1 MADNIPLI
9 VEVQTKGVKQAASD
23 LKALEKAA
31 SSAEKSTG
39 GMSSGVNAVNAQLAA
54 MGAKAKNAG
63 SAFRDLDPA
72 ARSISNVAKASEK
85 ASQSL
90 GKLGSQS
97 PFEKIA
103 SGSSK
108 AATGIKKAADELDRF
123 GKEAKEADKAASGIG
138 SAFSSLSKL
147 AGGLFAG
154 FSVAQFAG
162 KLVSVQREFDVLN
175 SALIT
180 ITGSSAK
187 AENEFEWIKS
197 FAAETPYSLSEVTK
211 SFIKLKTL
219 GLDASKESLTSYGN
233 TASAM
238 GKSLDQMIEAVA
250 DASTGEFE
258 RLKEFGISA
267 KKEGDDVSLTFQ
279 GVTKTIKNSSEEI
292 GRYLTE
298 IGNNNFAGAMTER
311 AKTLDGAISNLGDS
325 WDELFRTINK
335 NDAGGLIFDS
345 VKLATGA
352 ITEMISLLN
361 AMSGAT
367 GDAARETGAFT
378 AAQNGLKT
386 VFETVAI
393 LGMNVKYVLVQI
405 GNELGGL
412 AAQAAAVAS
421 FNFRAAGEIGRMMK
435 ADAKEARAALD
446 EAEKRVF
453 NRNKYNNDLGS
464 LSEGLPNTPVA
475 KPKST
480 GGSGRGWRS
489 AKSKS
494 VVAQASEEA
503 KAYEDAM
510 KGLASVNANAQKST
524 LELTAAQSTLY
535 DLMTSPAWA
544 TMTEAWKQTAVAQFE
559 SARAAEMQ
567 AEKFREHAKAME
579 EGRRVM
585 ESMRTPE
592 EQLGVEIVNLNKL
605 LDEGAISWD
614 VYARAVFEAQDKLD
628 GTKDKVKETTN
639 EMDEF
644 AKSAAKNIQSS
655 LADFLFDPFK
665 EGLDGMLKGFATMLR
680 RMIAEAAA
688 AQIATALFGD
698 MKSGKVGGLVGSIPW
713 ERMISSIIGAKD
725 GHAFDNGQVKKF
737 ASGGVFGNGRILTK
751 PTMFALG
758 GTLGVAG
765 EAGPEGA
772 LPLKRMSNGKLG
784 VYMSGGGGT
793 TINQTINAGSGT
805 DKAEVKRAAA
815 SGARTA
821 LGVMNG
827 ARRYG

>member
-1 MADNIPLI
+1 MLMPSMLSWRQWAQKP
-9 VEVQTKGVKQAASD
+9 
-23 LKALEKAA
+23 KALETH
-31 SSAEKSTG
+31 SAILIRR
-39 GMSSGVNAVNAQLAA
+39 Q
-54 MGAKAKNAG
+54 
-63 SAFRDLDPA
+63 DLLV
-72 ARSISNVAKASEK
+72 NVAKASEK

-123 GKEAKEADKAASGIG
+123 GKEAKDADKAASGIG

-211 SFIKLKTL
+211 AFIKLKTL

-258 RLKEFGISA
+258 RLKEFGIRA

-367 GDAARETGAFT
+367 GDAAKETGAFT
-378 AAQNGLKT
+378 TAQNGLKT

-412 AAQAAAVAS
+412 AAQAAAVAQ

-453 NRNKYNNDLGS
+453 NRKNYGSLGS
-464 LSEGLPNTPVA
+464 LSEGLPDTTAV
-475 KPKST
+475 KPKAT
-480 GGSGRGWRS
+480 GGASGRSRS
-489 AKSKS
+489 ARTKS
-494 VVAQASEEA
+494 ATAEASAEA

-524 LELTAAQSTLY
+524 LELSAAQSTLY

-544 TMTEAWKQTAVAQFE
+544 TMPEAWKQTAVAQFE

-567 AEKFREHAKAME
+567 AEKFRDHAKAME
-579 EGRRVM
+579 EGKRVM

-592 EQLGVEIVNLNKL
+592 E
-605 LDEGAISWD
+605 
-614 VYARAVFEAQDKLD
+614 AVRRRDR
-628 GTKDKVKETTN
+628 
-639 EMDEF
+639 
-644 AKSAAKNIQSS
+644 QS
-655 LADFLFDPFK
+655 
-665 EGLDGMLKGFATMLR
+665 
-680 RMIAEAAA
+680 
-688 AQIATALFGD
+688 Q
-698 MKSGKVGGLVGSIPW
+698 
-713 ERMISSIIGAKD
+713 
-725 GHAFDNGQVKKF
+725 QV
-737 ASGGVFGNGRILTK
+737 A
-751 PTMFALG
+751 
-758 GTLGVAG
+758 
-765 EAGPEGA
+765 
-772 LPLKRMSNGKLG
+772 
-784 VYMSGGGGT
+784 
-793 TINQTINAGSGT
+793 
-805 DKAEVKRAAA
+805 
-815 SGARTA
+815 
-821 LGVMNG
+821 
-827 ARRYG
+827 